1 MPSNKNHF
9 NEQLQEPHH
18 FRLNVVSSIHNN
30 NNALVWVCRFV
41 CGQKTEGMECFV
53 VVLECVRAPPVS
65 GFVCVRVKVKH
76 LASLWGATLAP
87 FGTVRPIDNVD
98 RVDSLINHHRH
109 NDLLL
114 KWKVRTP
121 FFFLLDFKSSIY
133 WKFLWNFLLLGRMP
147 IAHTF
152 IGISFIVIRVRDFG
166 AVFRSFAR
174 NILSKYHRFSMS
186 STLWNELCGKII
198 IISLIIKWS
207 RVLLN
212 HSWLFC
218 LTCFQ

>member
-121 FFFLLDFKSSIY
+121 FFFFRFQILNLLEILM
-133 WKFLWNFLLLGRMP
+133 KFFASWTD
-147 IAHTF
+147 AHRSYF
-152 IGISFIVIRVRDFG
+152 HRNQFHRNQSPRFWCRFQ
-166 AVFRSFAR
+166 VFCSQ
-174 NILSKYHRFSMS
+174 
-186 STLWNELCGKII
+186 
-198 IISLIIKWS
+198 
-207 RVLLN
+207 
-212 HSWLFC
+212 HS
-218 LTCFQ
+218 